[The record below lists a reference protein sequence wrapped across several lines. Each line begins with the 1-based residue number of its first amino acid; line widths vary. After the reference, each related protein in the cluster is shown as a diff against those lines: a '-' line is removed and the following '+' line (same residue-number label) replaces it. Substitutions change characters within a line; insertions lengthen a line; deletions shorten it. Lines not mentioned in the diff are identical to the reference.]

1 MVLRNLASISL
12 IASYLTM
19 FVGGG
24 VLHQLQHM
32 VAGDICVTH
41 SDRNASSSSDEAES
55 SCSHSH
61 ADHLTDF
68 VLGNEEL
75 LGTSLPRKQNHD
87 DESTDCWTCYVLS
100 QAGDTPYAI
109 TLPADIDSVYSISTA
124 LEDWQLQVNPHSFL
138 VRGPPEF
145 LLQRS

>member
-1 MVLRNLASISL
+1 
-12 IASYLTM
+12 M

-41 SDRNASSSSDEAES
+41 SDRNASLSSVDAES

-61 ADHLTDF
+61 TDHLAEF
-68 VLGNEEL
+68 VFDNEAL

-87 DESTDCWTCYVLS
+87 ADSTDCWTCHVLT
-100 QAGDTPYAI
+100 QAGDTPNEI
-109 TLPADIDSVYSISTA
+109 TLPACIDSVYSISTA
-124 LEDWQLQVNPHSFL
+124 LEDWHLQVNTHSFL